1 MDKMIFNSIPLVFMR
16 ISTQNNEEPWKRL
29 DELCGARNTS
39 WRWVRG
45 HNDNLGNERA
55 DILANKG
62 IDQMRSR

>member
-1 MDKMIFNSIPLVFMR
+1 MR